1 MSNGII
7 LAMLFYLCGAS
18 TYLLCSHPTTKLKET
33 LSRLEWQNRTKDLLI
48 KSLRAEEA
56 SVIETLE
63 NYIDSLKELEV
74 EEKLND
80 FHRGSLF
87 AYERALKLWNFE
99 EEEQFN

>member
-18 TYLLCSHPTTKLKET
+18 TYLLCSRPKKELLRTCAHLQWQDQMKTLQIQALK
-33 LSRLEWQNRTKDLLI
+33 Q
-48 KSLRAEEA
+48 EEA

-99 EEEQFN
+99 EDEQFN